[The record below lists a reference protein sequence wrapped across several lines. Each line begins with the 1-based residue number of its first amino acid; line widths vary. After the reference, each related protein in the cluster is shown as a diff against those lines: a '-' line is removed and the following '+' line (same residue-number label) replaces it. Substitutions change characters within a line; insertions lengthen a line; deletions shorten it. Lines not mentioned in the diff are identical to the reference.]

1 MTKHKSAADDG
12 ILYKGETVSHAGNFV
27 AMVMMMK
34 AAKKAAEQEKVPQCE
49 EDIAGI

>member
-1 MTKHKSAADDG
+1 MPE
-12 ILYKGETVSHAGNFV
+12 LV

-34 AAKKAAEQEKVPQCE
+34 AAKKKAVEQGKVPQYE